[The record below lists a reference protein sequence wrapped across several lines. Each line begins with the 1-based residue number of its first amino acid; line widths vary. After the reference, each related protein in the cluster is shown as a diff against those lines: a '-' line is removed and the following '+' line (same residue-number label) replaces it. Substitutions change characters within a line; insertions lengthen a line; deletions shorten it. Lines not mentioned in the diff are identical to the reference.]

1 MWDPTG
7 SQRTTRGKRLQF
19 NSYLVPNPKL
29 RAARVHVHNTYVRG
43 LWVLSGLF
51 FRVLQLYRLG
61 LDKGSLMMKHRSEK
75 IRFFFLCDLVV
86 VVVTTCVVIP

>member
-43 LWVLSGLF
+43 LWGVG
-51 FRVLQLYRLG
+51 V
-61 LDKGSLMMKHRSEK
+61 
-75 IRFFFLCDLVV
+75 IRFVFPCSSTLSIRFRQRKSYDEASE
-86 VVVTTCVVIP
+86 